1 MVLMNVEGRDHDL
14 AHFAVLQRDAGV
26 GMADLHIAAVG
37 DVQAGLV
44 EAFVADAAHVGG
56 AVALAHDEVV
66 LLFHLG
72 AHLFGQAFTGD
83 EGHFEEEVLAQ
94 VQALFLGLL
103 GQVHEEAGRAHIAG
117 DAQLLHDVQL
127 GGGIGGTGG
136 DDRTAQVAQGLFEHQ
151 AGRGQLI
158 VEGVLHGITG
168 TEAHGIE
175 GFGVAPVVF
184 ATVFGVEDGSGGEED
199 ALQIPDVLGQ
209 QTAQTR
215 AHGLQ
220 EDEFLFLE
228 DGDVLDIG
236 QGLELLHVELR
247 AVEAFFDVFGV
258 AVGVGEQVLELDQ
271 AILTAFAFVDFSC
284 YFSCT

>member
-1 MVLMNVEGRDHDL
+1 MGP
-14 AHFAVLQRDAGV
+14 A
-26 GMADLHIAAVG
+26 
-37 DVQAGLV
+37 
-44 EAFVADAAHVGG
+44 
-56 AVALAHDEVV
+56 
-66 LLFHLG
+66 
-72 AHLFGQAFTGD
+72 
-83 EGHFEEEVLAQ
+83 
-94 VQALFLGLL
+94 
-103 GQVHEEAGRAHIAG
+103 
-117 DAQLLHDVQL
+117 
-127 GGGIGGTGG
+127 G

-184 ATVFGVEDGSGGEED
+184 ATVFEGRRWVRGEED

-209 QTAQTR
+209 QTAQTQ

-247 AVEAFFDVFGV
+247 AVEAFFDVFRSSGRRRR
-258 AVGVGEQVLELDQ
+258 AGP
-271 AILTAFAFVDFSC
+271 
-284 YFSCT
+284 

>member
-1 MVLMNVEGRDHDL
+1 MRSY
-14 AHFAVLQRDAGV
+14 F
-26 GMADLHIAAVG
+26 
-37 DVQAGLV
+37 
-44 EAFVADAAHVGG
+44 F
-56 AVALAHDEVV
+56 
-66 LLFHLG
+66 FHLG
-72 AHLFGQAFTGD
+72 AHLFGQALTGD
-83 EGHFEEEVLAQ
+83 EGHLEEEVLAQ

-136 DDRTAQVAQGLFEHQ
+136 DDRAAQVAQGLFEHQ
-151 AGRGQLI
+151 AGRGQLV

-175 GFGVAPVVF
+175 GFGIAPVVL
-184 ATVFGVEDGSGGEED
+184 AAVFGVEDGPGERKMRFRSPMSLVSRPPRRGPMD
-199 ALQIPDVLGQ
+199 C
-209 QTAQTR
+209 R
-215 AHGLQ
+215 

-247 AVEAFFDVFGV
+247 TVEAFLDVFGV

-271 AILTAFAFVDFSC
+271 AILTAFAFVEHFTAAVDAFGTVFTSHTASPC
-284 YFSCT
+284 RILFGTVVYAT